1 MSRQWGAARIVERLR
16 RLRSGDSRRLRLV
29 LVVLLLAVTFAQP
42 AIRLQRPR
50 FEMIVVLDVT
60 QSMDVQDME
69 LAGRPV
75 SRLAFARQALRRAI
89 EELPCGSKLGWA
101 IFTEYRSFLLFAPVE
116 VCANRAE
123 LRATLDGIDNRM
135 AWTGSSEI
143 AKGLHSAIGIAK
155 ALPGVPSLVFVT
167 DGHEAPPLSPRHRP
181 AFDDKPGEVG
191 GLIVGVG
198 GSTPVPIPKSD
209 SAGRP
214 LGFWSA
220 DEVLQV
226 DPRSLGRDAI
236 VRGETMTED
245 PDAVPAVGL
254 GATPGAEHLSSL
266 REPYLQLL
274 AAENGLVFHRLL
286 QPQALAE
293 ALQASALARPVL
305 TRVDARVPLAALAL
319 ALLLSLWLPRPKFVG
334 ANRVQRRAAA
344 ARP

>member
-1 MSRQWGAARIVERLR
+1 MNFTERLR
-16 RLRSGDSRRLRLV
+16 IGDSRRLRLV
-29 LVVLLLAVTFAQP
+29 LVVLLLALSFAEP
-42 AIRLQRPR
+42 VIRLERPR

-60 QSMDVQDME
+60 QSMDVRDEQFGDH
-69 LAGRPV
+69 PV
-75 SRLAFARQALRRAI
+75 SRLAFARQALRRAL
-89 EELPCGSKLGWA
+89 EQLPCGSKLGWA

-167 DGHEAPPLSPRHRP
+167 DGHEAPPLNPRHRP
-181 AFDDKPGEVG
+181 TFDDKPGEVG

-198 GSTPVPIPKSD
+198 GTTSVPIPKSD
-209 SAGRP
+209 PAGRP

-220 DEVLQV
+220 DEVLQI
-226 DPRSLGRDAI
+226 DPRSLGRDAS

-245 PDAVPAVGL
+245 GDAAPAAGL
-254 GATPGAEHLSSL
+254 GATPGTEHLSSL

-274 AAENGLVFHRLL
+274 AAENGLTFHRLL
-286 QPQALAE
+286 EPQALAE

-305 TRVDARVPLAALAL
+305 ARVDARVPLAALAL
-319 ALLLSLWLPRPKFVG
+319 VLLLSLWLPRRSGSG
-334 ANRVQRRAAA
+334 ALRQGRR
-344 ARP
+344 

>member
-1 MSRQWGAARIVERLR
+1 VRIDERLR
-16 RLRSGDSRRLRLV
+16 RLRIGDSRRLRLV
-29 LVVLLLAVTFAQP
+29 LVLLLLAATFAQP
-42 AIRLQRPR
+42 VIHLERPR
-50 FEMIVVLDVT
+50 YEMVVVLDVT
-60 QSMDVQDME
+60 QSMDVRDQE
-69 LAGRPV
+69 LAGHAV
-75 SRLAFARQALRRAI
+75 SRLAFARHALRLAI
-89 EELPCGSKLGWA
+89 EQLPCGSKLGWA

-123 LRATLDGIDNRM
+123 LRATLDGIHNRM
-135 AWTGSSEI
+135 AWTGGSEI

-167 DGHEAPPLSPRHRP
+167 DGHEAPPLNPRYRP

-198 GSTPVPIPKSD
+198 GTMPVPIPKSD
-209 SAGRP
+209 PAGRP

-220 DEVLQV
+220 DEVQQV
-226 DPRSLGRDAI
+226 DSRSLGRDAS

-245 PDAVPAVGL
+245 SDVVPAVGL

-286 QPQALAE
+286 EPQALADV
-293 ALQASALARPVL
+293 LQASALARPVL
-305 TRVDARVPLAALAL
+305 ARVDARVPLAALAL
-319 ALLLSLWLPRPKFVG
+319 ALLLSLWLPRRSDFGVLSPG
-334 ANRVQRRAAA
+334 QR
-344 ARP
+344 

>member
-1 MSRQWGAARIVERLR
+1 MSAAPLRLLRI
-16 RLRSGDSRRLRLV
+16 GDSRRLRLV
-29 LVVLLLAVTFAQP
+29 LVMLLLAVTFAQP
-42 AIRLQRPR
+42 VIRLQRPR

-60 QSMDVQDME
+60 QSMDVQDQE

-75 SRLAFARQALRRAI
+75 SRLTFARHALRRAI
-89 EELPCGSKLGWA
+89 EQLPCGSKLGWA

-123 LRATLDGIDNRM
+123 LRATLEGIDNRM

-198 GSTPVPIPKSD
+198 GTTPVPIPKSD

-226 DPRSLGRDAI
+226 DPRSQGRDAS

-245 PDAVPAVGL
+245 GDAVPSVGL

-319 ALLLSLWLPRPKFVG
+319 ALLLSLWLPRRKAVG
-334 ANRVQRRAAA
+334 ADRGRRRAAV

>member
-1 MSRQWGAARIVERLR
+1 MRI
-16 RLRSGDSRRLRLV
+16 GDSRRLRLV

-42 AIRLQRPR
+42 VIRLERPR
-50 FEMIVVLDVT
+50 YEMIVVLDVT
-60 QSMDVQDME
+60 QSMDVQDQE

-75 SRLAFARQALRRAI
+75 SRLTFARHALRRAI
-89 EELPCGSKLGWA
+89 EQLPCGSKLGWA

-155 ALPGVPSLVFVT
+155 ALPGVPSLVFIT
-167 DGHEAPPLSPRHRP
+167 DGHEAPPLNPRHRP

-198 GSTPVPIPKSD
+198 GNTPVPIPKSD

-226 DPRSLGRDAI
+226 DPRSQGRDAS

-245 PDAVPAVGL
+245 GDAVPAVGL

-293 ALQASALARPVL
+293 ALQASTLARPVL

-319 ALLLSLWLPRPKFVG
+319 ALLLSLWLPRRKSVG
-334 ANRVQRRAAA
+334 ADRGRRRAAA
-344 ARP
+344 IRR

>member
-1 MSRQWGAARIVERLR
+1 
-16 RLRSGDSRRLRLV
+16 
-29 LVVLLLAVTFAQP
+29 
-42 AIRLQRPR
+42 
-50 FEMIVVLDVT
+50 
-60 QSMDVQDME
+60 MDVRDEQFGDH
-69 LAGRPV
+69 PV
-75 SRLAFARQALRRAI
+75 SRLAFARQALRRAL
-89 EELPCGSKLGWA
+89 EQLPCGSKLGWA

-167 DGHEAPPLSPRHRP
+167 DGHEAPPLNPRHRP

-198 GSTPVPIPKSD
+198 GTTSVPIPKSD
-209 SAGRP
+209 PAGRP

-220 DEVLQV
+220 DEVLQI
-226 DPRSLGRDAI
+226 DPRSLGRDAS

-245 PDAVPAVGL
+245 GDAAPAAGL
-254 GATPGAEHLSSL
+254 GATPGTEHLSSL

-274 AAENGLVFHRLL
+274 AAENGLTFHRLL
-286 QPQALAE
+286 EPQALAE

-305 TRVDARVPLAALAL
+305 ARVDARVPLAALAL
-319 ALLLSLWLPRPKFVG
+319 VLLLSLWLPRRSGSG
-334 ANRVQRRAAA
+334 ALRQGRR
-344 ARP
+344 

>member
-1 MSRQWGAARIVERLR
+1 MRITERLR
-16 RLRSGDSRRLRLV
+16 QMRIGDSRALRLV
-29 LVVLLLAVTFAQP
+29 LVVLLLGVTFAQP
-42 AIRLQRPR
+42 VIRLERPR
-50 FEMIVVLDVT
+50 FEMIVVFDVT
-60 QSMDVQDME
+60 QSMDVQDQGF
-69 LAGRPV
+69 AGRPI
-75 SRLAFARQALRRAI
+75 SRLAFARLALRSAL
-89 EELPCGSKLGWA
+89 EQLPCGSKLGWA

-167 DGHEAPPLSPRHRP
+167 DGHEAPPLNPRHRP

-198 GSTPVPIPKSD
+198 GTTPVPIPKSD
-209 SAGRP
+209 AAGRP
-214 LGFWSA
+214 LGYWSA
-220 DEVLQV
+220 DEVEQV
-226 DPRSLGRDAI
+226 DPRSRGRDAS

-245 PDAVPAVGL
+245 SDAVPAVGL

-274 AAENGLVFHRLL
+274 AADNGLMFHRLL
-286 QPQALAE
+286 EPQALAE
-293 ALQASALARPVL
+293 ALQAPALARSLL
-305 TRVDARVPLAALAL
+305 TRVDLRVALASIAL
-319 ALLLSLWLPRPKFVG
+319 ALLVSLWLPRRIGRPG
-334 ANRVQRRAAA
+334 ALRRVLRAAA
-344 ARP
+344 WRGRS

>member
-1 MSRQWGAARIVERLR
+1 MKIAESLR
-16 RLRSGDSRRLRLV
+16 RMLIGDSRRLRLV
-29 LVVLLLAVTFAQP
+29 LVVLLLAATFAQP
-42 AIRLQRPR
+42 MIHLERPR
-50 FEMIVVLDVT
+50 FEMIVALDVT
-60 QSMDVQDME
+60 QSMNVQDE
-69 LAGRPV
+69 QLGGRPA
-75 SRLAFARQALRRAI
+75 SRLAFARHALHHAI
-89 EELPCGSKLGWA
+89 EQLPCGSKLGWA

-123 LRATLDGIDNRM
+123 LRTTLDGIDNRM

-155 ALPGVPSLVFVT
+155 ALPGKPSLVFVT

-191 GLIVGVG
+191 GLVVGVG
-198 GSTPVPIPKSD
+198 GTTPVPIPKSD
-209 SAGRP
+209 PVGRP

-226 DPRSLGRDAI
+226 DPRSLGREAS

-245 PDAVPAVGL
+245 GDAVPAVAL

-274 AAENGLVFHRLL
+274 AAENGLTFHRLL
-286 QPQALAE
+286 EAQALAE
-293 ALQASALARPVL
+293 ALQAPALARPVRA
-305 TRVDARVPLAALAL
+305 RVDARVGLAALAL
-319 ALLLSLWLPRPKFVG
+319 ALLLSLWLPR
-334 ANRVQRRAAA
+334 RVRSASRL
-344 ARP
+344 RDS